1 MFFSFIDDC
10 LYLFSYVYT
19 ESVEPQFGYT
29 PLHCA
34 AKRCSMPLIKMLVHH
49 GAIVETRAARGETPL
64 MVASEV
70 NQLK

>member
-1 MFFSFIDDC
+1 M
-10 LYLFSYVYT
+10 YLLTLLTYLHT

-49 GAIVETRAARGETPL
+49 GAIVETKAARGETPL

-70 NQLK
+70 RRTGLCLST